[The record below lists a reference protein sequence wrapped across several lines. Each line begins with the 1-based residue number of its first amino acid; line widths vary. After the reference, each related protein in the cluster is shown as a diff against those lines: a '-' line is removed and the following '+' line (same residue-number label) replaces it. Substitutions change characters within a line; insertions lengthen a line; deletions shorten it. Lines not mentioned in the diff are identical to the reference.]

1 MEIPGKRR
9 DKKNH
14 ARLSEILYKAAKLH
28 SKLFNTMW
36 ILYLSLFLIPQY
48 ESMKYTFC
56 PIATK
61 LPDHMQKFVCALA
74 CFDLKK

>member
-9 DKKNH
+9 EKKNH
-14 ARLSEILYKAAKLH
+14 ARLSEILYKAARH

-36 ILYLSLFLIPQY
+36 ILYLSLFLFPQKILPH
-48 ESMKYTFC
+48 SNK
-56 PIATK
+56 IARPYAK
-61 LPDHMQKFVCALA
+61 VCLC